1 MHPIGVGSEVPASSS
16 HCVAWETEVR
26 QPTHEEETRRLTR
39 EEEIKYTRA
48 VQDLLRLRRSRERCG
63 AVELCS
69 FSNLQHVVLS
79 AETAY
84 EETRK
89 GEGEREE
96 REREGRGREGME
108 KEEWD
113 MERRGREG
121 MGKLLD
127 ANGGMV
133 VGLVRRYASRRVT
146 VGREEYEKEKRGR
159 EGLEK
164 LMGANGG
171 MVVGLARRYASR
183 RVTVRNLIVAG
194 YGGLIEGI
202 KRFDP
207 GRGFRLSTY
216 CYWWIRHAIIQSAV
230 DQSSIIKLPAYM
242 HRQHMLASRRPAP
255 PSTSALPSTSAPPV
269 ESKQNRRL
277 TPGSVR
283 SPRSLEGDVGTG
295 ESLGSTI
302 PDPAIECSEIRY
314 MQQEVQGALRQAIL
328 GLPLL
333 PLVLVLVRVELFVM
347 RVQLLLMCLV
357 WCKLLDPVQRDAL
370 SPSPCSCLCPPTSL

>member
-1 MHPIGVGSEVPASSS
+1 
-16 HCVAWETEVR
+16 
-26 QPTHEEETRRLTR
+26 
-39 EEEIKYTRA
+39 
-48 VQDLLRLRRSRERCG
+48 
-63 AVELCS
+63 
-69 FSNLQHVVLS
+69 
-79 AETAY
+79 
-84 EETRK
+84 
-89 GEGEREE
+89 
-96 REREGRGREGME
+96 
-108 KEEWD
+108 
-113 MERRGREG
+113 
-121 MGKLLD
+121 
-127 ANGGMV
+127 MV
-133 VGLVRRYASRRVT
+133 VGLARRYASRRVT

-230 DQSSIIKLPAYM
+230 DQSSIIKLPVPAPLPPFHPALSFVLPFTNSPSPDFPASNPRPPSSRRTRTVSNMLAHHHRSISPFSPFPPFSSFPCLVAPLLSIALSPFACLSLFVFSYSHNFLSIQFPASKAYM